1 MPNINGSIEQVN
13 IWNNS
18 KITTGVITTE
28 SKGTKLPSSASEN
41 ATGCKISIN
50 FGNGEYHNNLQPSKA
65 VYRFKRTAWLSE
77 KCQHIHI
84 HILIHH
90 TCFPNVILQRIILSA
105 LIQMI
110 QLIKWLT
117 QQVVRVVIHAITIC
131 NHLSLFIVSDVLL
144 SCRGIASHLRRSM
157 ELRRTS

>member
-1 MPNINGSIEQVN
+1 MRLNAHLLYALFKHTFKTGMKNKGIGKIYLLAKRIAVGEMPNINGSIEQVN

-65 VYRFKRTAWLSE
+65 VYRFKRTA
-77 KCQHIHI
+77 
-84 HILIHH
+84 
-90 TCFPNVILQRIILSA
+90 
-105 LIQMI
+105 
-110 QLIKWLT
+110 
-117 QQVVRVVIHAITIC
+117 
-131 NHLSLFIVSDVLL
+131 
-144 SCRGIASHLRRSM
+144 
-157 ELRRTS
+157 